1 MNRKSNDKQSQK
13 LNLKRQ
19 AARCKA
25 SKFVEDYDIIIAL
38 QSTMISLQEWKV
50 LQREF
55 SLQQKI
61 STLLINSKV
70 ANRFVF
76 FNQRK
81 APFIDISLEGSMKG
95 YVDSNQNLTTD
106 LNHPNILFTSLK
118 EKVQENRRVMLF
130 QAPTLLLGCHS
141 QQQLSFTLKSILNN
155 KFILSPQ
162 PSSMIFPW
170 LQSKLR
176 HLQFNRILLGG
187 LYGKIEYSHLDFL
200 HQNNLNFMAYP
211 NFRDSLQKKI
221 SLLLD
226 AYFTFFQHKISQ
238 QRQMKEPFYIK

>member
-1 MNRKSNDKQSQK
+1 MIRKSNKKESQK

-25 SKFVEDYDIIIAL
+25 SKFVEDYDILIAL

-70 ANRFVF
+70 AHGFVF

-81 APFIDISLEGSMKG
+81 ASFMDLSLQRHLKRD
-95 YVDSNQNLTTD
+95 VDSNLDLTSS
-106 LNHPNILFTSLK
+106 LNHPKTSFTQSK
-118 EKVQENRRVMLF
+118 EKVKENPRVMLF
-130 QAPTLLLGCHS
+130 QAPTLLMGCHS
-141 QQQLSFTLKSILNN
+141 QQQLSFILKSIFNN
-155 KFILSPQ
+155 KFIFSPQ
-162 PSSMIFPW
+162 SSSMIFPW
-170 LQSKLR
+170 LQTKLR

-187 LYGKIEYSHLDFL
+187 LHKKIEYSHLDFF
-200 HQNNLNFMAYP
+200 HQNNLNFTAYP

-221 SLLLD
+221 SLLLN

-238 QRQMKEPFYIK
+238 QRQPKESFYLK